1 MGPVDRVVVIHGYG
15 VTPEKMWFPW
25 LHTELENRGIAVSV
39 PALPDP
45 LRPNYKKWMDAVAPL
60 TKTWTPDTLLVAHS
74 LGAAFSIR
82 LLEKKVKVRLR
93 AAILVSPLFASF
105 INVKP
110 LTKFFGHPIDWI
122 SVREHAREFTVIHAK
137 DDPLVPF
144 DHSLR
149 YAEALGSKH
158 VARATGGHF
167 TGKKFPLL
175 MRTIKPYLE

>member
-1 MGPVDRVVVIHGYG
+1 MRPVDRVVIIHGYG

-25 LHTELENRGIAVSV
+25 LHAELEKTGIAVTI

-45 LRPNYKKWMDAVAPL
+45 FRPNYKKWMDAVAPL
-60 TKTWTPDTLLVAHS
+60 AKTWTPDTLLVAHS
-74 LGAAFSIR
+74 LGTAFSIR
-82 LLEKKVKVRLR
+82 LLETKVAVRLR
-93 AAILVSPLFASF
+93 AVVLVSPLFAST

-110 LTKFFGHPIDWI
+110 LVKFFARPIDWMA
-122 SVREHAREFTVIHAK
+122 VRDHAREFTVIHAQ

-149 YAEALGSKH
+149 YAEALGAKA
-158 VARATGGHF
+158 VVRQTGGHF
-167 TGKKFPLL
+167 TQKKFPLL